1 MNVKFQDQK
10 NRLFGKVAIV
20 TGGSSGIGRA
30 VCLALVREGAAVVVI
45 GRNVSRIDATIAEIE
60 RTRKREANSV
70 GSLGLSLDIRREAD
84 TEMMVNRVL
93 GQFGRIDILV
103 ANAGIL
109 RAQGSGPRLLA
120 DLTIE
125 EWDEVV
131 DTNLKGVFLSNRSVL
146 PTMIKQRNGQ
156 IINISSRSGRR
167 ALAFDSAYC
176 ASKFG
181 VIGLSQALAEEVRSY
196 GIRVQVLL
204 PGPTE
209 TQIWA
214 QNDPIPRTTETMP
227 VDRVADL
234 IIKMISLPED
244 TILEE
249 PVIDPFIPHGR
260 PSWIQTK
267 RANRQFKE

>member
-1 MNVKFQDQK
+1 MNIKSRDQK
-10 NRLFGKVAIV
+10 NRLLGEVAIV
-20 TGGSSGIGRA
+20 TGGSAGIGRA

-45 GRNVSRIDATIAEIE
+45 GRNASRIDETIAEIE
-60 RTRKREANSV
+60 KTRKHEGNSL
-70 GSLGLSLDIRREAD
+70 GSLGLSLDICRETD
-84 TEMMVNRVL
+84 MEMMVNRVL

-120 DLTIE
+120 DLTVE

-131 DTNLKGVFLSNRSVL
+131 DTNLKGVFLSNRAVL
-146 PTMIKQRNGQ
+146 PTMIKQRKGQ
-156 IINISSRSGRR
+156 IINISSKSGRR
-167 ALAFDSAYC
+167 GLAFDSAYC

-214 QNDPIPRTTETMP
+214 QNDPVPRTTETMP

-234 IIKMISLPED
+234 IMKMIFLPED

-249 PVIDPFIPHGR
+249 PLIDPFMPQGR

-267 RANRQFKE
+267 RASWLFKE